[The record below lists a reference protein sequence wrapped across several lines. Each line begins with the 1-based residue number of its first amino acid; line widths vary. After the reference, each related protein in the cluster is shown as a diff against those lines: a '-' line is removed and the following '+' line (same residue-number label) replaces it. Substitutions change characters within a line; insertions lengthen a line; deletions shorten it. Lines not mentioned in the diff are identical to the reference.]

1 MRENK
6 FLLLSQPACATLL
19 QQAKDKD
26 INAERL
32 ECATANISNPA
43 LLADSQTSYESSCD
57 LKP

>member
-43 LLADSQTSYESSCD
+43 LLADS
-57 LKP
+57 